1 MIIHSRVLA
10 LKGLTQRAQR
20 FWKTVGDNKKGLL
33 RRQDMHDKKITWE
46 EMKKKYPN
54 EWLLIIKCDS
64 DESGHLISGIVARHS
79 PEKDKVFCLPGL
91 DQSSAF
97 KYTGKS
103 TFPGGW
109 RARA

>member
-1 MIIHSRVLA
+1 MIDSRVNFA
-10 LKGLTQRAQR
+10 EKNYRSNEMSDMR
-20 FWKTVGDNKKGLL
+20 KKK
-33 RRQDMHDKKITWE
+33 MTWE
-46 EMKKKYPN
+46 EMKKRYPN
-54 EWLLIIKCDS
+54 EWLLIVDYDS

-79 PEKDKVFCLPGL
+79 PEKDDVFRLPSL

-109 RARA
+109 RTRAKHNNI